1 MAKISTIRL
10 RISCFSAL
18 RIHFRGI
25 FPKCD
30 NLLQFTVMIIMS
42 VSMGSSHLHPH
53 CPMIPKLL
61 SFSFTLFCGPCNKSL
76 LIKRL
81 NDFKA
86 LLPTHRS
93 HRILNGENSTIQL
106 STCSMLESLVALLMV
121 GSTPRTAFILIKLS
135 RWQSSLGNKVG
146 PGRCQSLVADCR
158 LGFTKG
164 LLLC

>member
-1 MAKISTIRL
+1 MRNLINGKNSTIRL

-18 RIHFRGI
+18 RTHFRGI

-93 HRILNGENSTIQL
+93 HRILNGENSTIA
-106 STCSMLESLVALLMV
+106 EDLLHAGIPG
-121 GSTPRTAFILIKLS
+121 GSANGWLNSQNCFYI
-135 RWQSSLGNKVG
+135 
-146 PGRCQSLVADCR
+146 D
-158 LGFTKG
+158 
-164 LLLC
+164 